1 MNILT
6 NSFVIHF
13 YSRIWNEAFL
23 GIENYE
29 SDHIYVKLFTF
40 TWWVVHIF
48 SCILNEASYSI
59 EIQSLDNPLNYCL
72 VYFTP
77 QIMLFGSNYP
87 LT

>member
-29 SDHIYVKLFTF
+29 SDHIYVNHQAIMHIPYALKLQDL
-40 TWWVVHIF
+40 
-48 SCILNEASYSI
+48 CILN
-59 EIQSLDNPLNYCL
+59 LKLPDKD
-72 VYFTP
+72 
-77 QIMLFGSNYP
+77 
-87 LT
+87 